1 MIQHNRRSK
10 VLMILA
16 VLIGL
21 IAAIVMCFQ
30 RNAIEEQSMTIEQA
44 MDYDAVVTMA
54 RNDGYDLDTA
64 LAKAKE
70 AGITSFTIYDATLN
84 KLTQR
89 GEMSLVTK
97 LGLQLYYP
105 QYGITNPKYDYYLI
119 GKPKGQEDLYFDEV
133 LTDLQ
138 ARLGKDNAVLIE
150 NSQYRIAGVNGVMPA
165 LGDVNLG
172 ILSADANTIAAH
184 GFHVILRP
192 TNYSDPTEEQVA
204 TFFNR
209 ADKIKNVSGVM
220 FVGKEVMGYSP
231 VNGERKTMLDFTA
244 DEMNERHMPFYM
256 IESVNQLQYNQQDGM
271 YDLAGLTHYNT
282 ARVYAMAKEEL
293 DKIDPAEAA
302 MRYYISDLER
312 NCRVNLYPL
321 YKKPMHGMN
330 LTETNFNYIKMVS
343 DKLQERGYTLGKA
356 TIMPSYYPNR
366 VLLAIVAI
374 AAMCSFVF
382 TLNLLWPLP
391 DKINFILMVLGAIVA
406 LAGAIVAKGALFLQV
421 MAIGCASAAPTAAI
435 LVLLDW
441 WKRKKITKR
450 LGYADVVRDGGI
462 GLTCAVAMAMIG
474 GLFIAAMLGNIRFFM
489 EFDFYRGV
497 KLTFILPPVLVAL
510 GYLQRFPL
518 WGRTLASAD
527 DFKTFAKDFLN
538 IPIKMGTFILLGVVG
553 FVAMVFVG
561 RSGHES
567 GVPVPAFEVAL
578 RRFLENAMYAR
589 PREKEFLI
597 GHPAF
602 FIMVAAM
609 YRKWPQLIHFF
620 AVIAT
625 SIGVGSMVET
635 FAHIRTPFLMSF
647 IRGLDGWMVGLVIG
661 CVIIVV
667 IAFLQ
672 YLTVY
677 VGRKQVK
684 ARD

>member
-1 MIQHNRRSK
+1 MVNRNRRSRWWQ
-10 VLMILA
+10 ILA
-16 VLIGL
+16 ILIGL
-21 IAAIVMCFQ
+21 VAAIIMCVQ
-30 RNAIEEQSMTIEQA
+30 RYNVEEQSMTIEQA
-44 MDYDAVVTMA
+44 MDYDAVVVMA

-64 LAKAKE
+64 LQKAKE
-70 AGITSFTIYDATLN
+70 AGITSFTIYDTTLN

-97 LGLQLYYP
+97 LGLTLYYP
-105 QYGITNPKYDYYLI
+105 QYNITNPTYDYYLV
-119 GKPKGQEDLYFDEV
+119 GKPKGQADAYFDEV
-133 LTDLQ
+133 VTDL
-138 ARLGKDNAVLIE
+138 ALRLGKKNVSVIDNP
-150 NSQYRIAGVNGVMPA
+150 QYRIAGVNGVMPA

-172 ILSADANTIAAH
+172 ILTADAKTITDH

-204 TFFNR
+204 AFFDR
-209 ADKIKNVSGVM
+209 ADTIQNVSGIM

-231 VNGERKTMLDFTA
+231 VNSERKTMLDFTA
-244 DEMNERHMPFYM
+244 DKMNERHLPFYM

-271 YDLAGLTHYNT
+271 YDLAALTHYNT

-293 DKIDPAEAA
+293 DKITPDEAA

-330 LTETNFNYIKMVS
+330 LTETNFAYIKLVS
-343 DKLQERGYTLGKA
+343 DKLQERGYTLGQA
-356 TIMPSYYPNR
+356 TIMPSYYPQK
-366 VLLAIVAI
+366 VLFVMVAI
-374 AAMCSFVF
+374 AATWLFIF
-382 TLNLLWPLP
+382 TLNLLVPLT
-391 DKINFILMVLGAIVA
+391 DKVNYVLMTIGVIFA
-406 LAGAIVAKGALFLQV
+406 LAGTIIAKGALFLQV
-421 MAIGCASAAPTAAI
+421 MALGCAVTAPTAAV
-435 LVLLDW
+435 LVLLDY
-441 WKRKKITKR
+441 WKRKKITRK
-450 LGYADVVRDGGI
+450 LGYHCVVRDGAI
-462 GLTCAVAMAMIG
+462 GLTCAVAIAMIG
-474 GLFIAAMLGNIRFFM
+474 GLYIAALLGNIRFFM

-497 KLTFILPPVLVAL
+497 KLTFILPPILVAI
-510 GYLQRFPL
+510 GYLRRFPL
-518 WGRTLASAD
+518 WGRTLATAD

-538 IPIKMGTFILLGVVG
+538 IPLKMGTIILLG
-553 FVAMVFVG
+553 FLAFAAMIFVG

-567 GVPVPAFEVAL
+567 GAPVPGIEVAM
-578 RRFLENAMYAR
+578 RRFLETVMYAR

-602 FIMVAAM
+602 FIMVAAL
-609 YRKWPQLIHFF
+609 YRKWPQLVHFL
-620 AVIAT
+620 AVIAA

-647 IRGLDGWMVGLVIG
+647 VRGLNGWMTGLVIG
-661 CVIIVV
+661 CVLIVV

-672 YLTVY
+672 YLTTWL
-677 VGRKQVK
+677 GRKEGK